1 MLRARADL
9 DAGRRR
15 EAALQARVAIEALLA
30 ETGDRSLD
38 EHRELV
44 VRAAAAALDGDPPH
58 ELEDAVAAME
68 GVLRR
73 RRLRG

>member
-1 MLRARADL
+1 M
-9 DAGRRR
+9 
-15 EAALQARVAIEALLA
+15 AIEALLA